1 MILHLR
7 LGAQM
12 SFSELISPLI
22 GRLALAWFFLSEV
35 YTLAGDWDG
44 QVALLTFA
52 NFPAP
57 PVLLALSALLV
68 MTLGG
73 LSLLLGF
80 HARHGAVLLFGS
92 FHRRRNRVDARLLAS
107 QGRRRTR
114 RGLRDLRAQHRRGRR
129 LLLVVGMGAGPFSLD
144 NTTGQKKKR

>member
-1 MILHLR
+1 
-7 LGAQM
+7 M

-35 YTLAGDWDG
+35 YTRAGNWDG

-52 NFPAP
+52 NYPAP
-57 PVLLALSALLV
+57 PVLLALALIV
-68 MTLGG
+68 MVLGG

-80 HARHGAVLLFGS
+80 HARHGAVLLFG
-92 FHRRRNRVDARLLAS
+92 FTVVATVLMHDYWHLKDAAARAADYEIFARNVAIA
-107 QGRRRTR
+107 G
-114 RGLRDLRAQHRRGRR
+114 G

-144 NTTGQKKKR
+144 NTASQKKRR